1 MGGSGKNIHRQKQEK
16 SQWECPVCTY
26 QNDNSRTRCEM
37 CQQGQQ
43 PQFSSDITSTPASD
57 VFHRPDLSKSS
68 TPHASKPYA
77 PHQENERTVYIQDL
91 PTNIKDGAE
100 LEKRLLHRIKTV
112 CHLEPVDIKCY
123 TSFGIGII
131 LVAQVQDKKYLVK
144 EVGTITLHTDGS
156 DKISFVP
163 TLELISYIVLDGK
176 QDKGGTHL
184 LTTEEISRRWSEL
197 YKGERLPH
205 CDQLNIQF
213 PNIYRVIS
221 VSLDQLLKIKQNPDF
236 AIGDQF
242 ARVYICADCSFLE
255 DLPRALSED
264 QLRRA
269 IGISIKKSSLSVSS
283 LYVQLNKQTGNA
295 CVLATDAARPWS
307 VESHLM
313 IGGKSYSKKNSLSC
327 RLSLHPIPPSF
338 SIQKIIN
345 HPAFAG
351 EVINHKQNGENL
363 ILELGNKHVF
373 EERVTAGV
381 LRIDDTLRLH
391 VKVYNA
397 SSNPEGS
404 EIDTD
409 TWYETEMPKYKADIM
424 QFVVDPKHEIF
435 RYKWNSQIWLEQFKR
450 TIPHDR
456 ENKNVRD
463 RKETDTNRTRH
474 QLRVTVMLNTIG
486 VILKGSYKLDE
497 RDISLNLDS
506 QMKTIVYDHRSK
518 LEQREKMPTSVPPY
532 HSTRV
537 EVVNEDCLLVY
548 ERLAKND
555 QRPLLLNMANA
566 TNPGGGYRKG
576 DGAQEEN
583 LFRRSDYCRSLDVGL
598 DDVHKR
604 PSTRYHCSSN
614 CKLDRLS
621 DDSTMYPM
629 NEFGAIYTSGIT
641 VFRQSE
647 DTGYAFMKKPLEGVC
662 SLAMAAYRDP
672 KLDGNMLAGKY
683 AVGMRK
689 KIENIFAIAYHHR
702 HESLVLSAIGC
713 GAFKNPPDHV
723 VQLFRSVIEQYA
735 GFFKL
740 IIFAVIDD
748 HNSGSHLNPKGNFK
762 PFKEALDG
770 NTIEPLSS
778 MNKPNTMFGPYL
790 LLSDGSSVG
799 DICIFDL
806 PPCQF
811 GAKCNEMHDSKHSRE
826 YSHPPLCPYASVTG
840 KCRKTKDVVHVTS
853 LIHRQLCQHGGQCSQ
868 IDDGKH
874 NQEFGHP
881 IYCPDGGKCQQMTYE
896 HLIEFRHLPLC
907 VKAQKCIE
915 YQKNIKP
922 HCNAYRHCT
931 PQCLYG
937 NHCVNF
943 HDKQHMDE
951 FAHPFPTPCPFT
963 PFQCKFHDEFTD
975 AADSRKRSS
984 SVEQHCLD
992 YAHVCRAG
1000 RNCDNKTALHLKKSI
1015 HIARYVCLKDGKCK
1029 QLNDE
1034 NHLNSFTHSNIDDVR
1049 LPCKYDDRC
1058 YYRRQP
1064 DHVTKYRHAVTF
1076 EYGGILRYYNLNK
1089 DIDFVE
1095 NQKNIIARVTDYVEK
1110 NNWKPLPSGSVPRE
1124 ILDWLRSV
1132 QPIHRCNR
1140 IIFESIL
1147 LHGHVM
1153 SRDYMVNLK
1162 HSKFV
1167 ANSVLQHGR
1176 IRRIGALREKLVE
1189 ERANEYIIALVEDIF
1204 EKEGFYTHLA
1214 TVAGEEGAS
1223 APLVRVYQTSCSEV
1237 IKTRETFLSRIL
1249 KENDLDAIRNNALE
1263 IARASIKLHMNPSGI
1278 GFSKDKD
1285 LETDKSVFSIL
1296 GPNLGH
1302 YYGDVIIVFKRE
1314 ILHHPD
1320 ANFCIQAATSF
1331 ASGSLFTLRPWWGS
1345 DPGSLDERVKL
1356 YHQAILNASV
1366 PGYEYAAALE
1376 LIAFTSL
1383 DLKLNSMDI
1392 DLDQIHKRWLNVD
1405 AHLTVEG
1412 HLPRLIPLSYI
1423 DHVYMPKNFYDSFSD
1438 DVRKAIHANF
1448 KHNFTIVSF
1457 DGDPNQPRGPHT
1469 PVPKSKS
1476 RAGFQDFVVKEL
1488 FKQYSEQRKY
1498 PPSRPVQGTAIT
1510 IASSDFTNH
1519 YMLPLTIK
1527 QAYQQYCFQNK
1538 HRPRGN
1544 MTYIYWQVVNG
1555 DMMLTLCNEPIDQDN
1570 RQPDLRCLT
1579 CYVAGKP
1586 KANIL
1591 PYHENYSYLNN
1602 HQPFKHLVLK
1612 ESNKF
1617 AASSNTFYVGCNTD
1631 DLMTFCLEIDR
1642 SSGTVTLSHA
1652 GPNGI
1657 YNHERISHAFSR
1669 GALDLNQLNFIH
1681 VSAGSHAV
1689 PIRNLII
1696 CFEKQV
1702 DFHPTFDKDYREV
1715 PSPSP
1720 AQNKK
1725 NDNDAR
1731 IPSPSS
1737 PKKDAD
1743 EKKSGGFFGMMKR
1756 FFVGDVVPCRDNVN
1770 CLIQYSKTD
1779 SVAHNSKYSH
1789 PCPYSELC
1797 REKESYLTHEPHK
1810 VSMCKFD
1817 KKCDQIIDP
1826 FHRAAY
1832 RHTDLPDFL
1841 KPCHDQSACRNESR
1855 KHRTKY
1861 SHGEKVYGTKAK
1873 EVAREKSPRRDRHDH
1888 NPEKPQCN
1896 WGSTCRNIG
1905 NHHHCKEFSHPVVG
1919 SEDVPQ
1925 EKDHRTSC
1933 KYGVHCRK
1941 MDNEHHRAKYS
1952 HVKDESP
1959 SDD

>member
-1 MGGSGKNIHRQKQEK
+1 MSGSGKDIHRQKQEK
-16 SQWECPVCTY
+16 SQWECLTCTY
-26 QNDNSRTRCEM
+26 QNDDSRTRCEM
-37 CQQGQQ
+37 CQQ
-43 PQFSSDITSTPASD
+43 PQFSSDIPFTPASD
-57 VFHRPDLSKSS
+57 VSHSPPLSRSS
-68 TPHASKPYA
+68 TPHASKPYTS
-77 PHQENERTVYIQDL
+77 HQESERTVYFQNL
-91 PTNIKDGAE
+91 PTNIRDGAE
-100 LEKRLLHRIKTV
+100 LENRLRRRLQTV
-112 CHLEPVDIKCY
+112 CSLEPVNIKCY
-123 TSFGIGII
+123 MSFDIGII
-131 LVAQVQDKKYLVK
+131 LVAKGQDKEHLVQN
-144 EVGTITLHTDGS
+144 VGSITLHTDGR
-156 DKISFVP
+156 DKILFVA
-163 TLELISYIVLDGK
+163 TLELVSYIVLEVKQYKGDDPLPTGK
-176 QDKGGTHL
+176 
-184 LTTEEISRRWSEL
+184 EVSRRWSEL
-197 YKGERLPH
+197 CKDERVCR

-213 PNIYRVIS
+213 PNIYRVTS
-221 VSLDQLLKIKQNPDF
+221 GSLDQLLNIRQKPDF
-236 AIGDQF
+236 AISGQF
-242 ARVYICADCSFLE
+242 AHVYICADCSFLE

-264 QLRRA
+264 QLRHD
-269 IGISIKKSSLSVSS
+269 IGASIKKSSLTVSS

-295 CVLATDAARPWS
+295 CILATDTARSWS
-307 VESHLM
+307 GESHLM
-313 IGGKSYSKKNSLSC
+313 IGGKSYSKKENLSC
-327 RLSLHPIPPSF
+327 RLSIYPIPPSF
-338 SIQKIIN
+338 FIQKIIN

-351 EVINHKQNGENL
+351 KVTNHKQNGENL
-363 ILELGNKHVF
+363 ILELGDRHVF
-373 EERVTAGV
+373 EERIKVGM
-381 LRIDDTLRLH
+381 LRIDDTLCLH
-391 VKVYNA
+391 VNIYNA

-424 QFVVDPKHEIF
+424 QFVVKPKHEIF

-450 TIPHDR
+450 TIPHDH
-456 ENKNVRD
+456 ENRNVRD
-463 RKETDTNRTRH
+463 RKETDTNKTRH

-486 VILKGSYKLDE
+486 VILKGSYKAD
-497 RDISLNLDS
+497 DQHVNLNLDS
-506 QMKTIVYDHRSK
+506 QMKTIVYDHQSK
-518 LEQREKMPTSVPPY
+518 LEQCEKMPTSVPPY
-532 HSTRV
+532 SSTRV

-548 ERLAKND
+548 EHLAKNG

-566 TNPGGGYRKG
+566 TSPGGGYRKG

-598 DDVHKR
+598 DDVHKQ

-621 DDSTMYPM
+621 DDGSMYPM
-629 NEFGAIYTSGIT
+629 NEFGAIYTSGLT
-641 VFRQSE
+641 VFRQPE
-647 DTGYAFMKKPLEGVC
+647 DTGYAFMKKPLENVC

-672 KLDGNMLAGKY
+672 KLDRNMLAGKY

-702 HESLVLSAIGC
+702 HQSLVLSAIGC
-713 GAFKNPPDHV
+713 GAFKNPPEHV

-740 IIFAVIDD
+740 IIFAIIDD
-748 HNSGSHLNPKGNFK
+748 HNSGSHLNPEGNFK

-770 NTIEPLSS
+770 STLEPLST

-799 DICIFDL
+799 DVCICDL

-853 LIHRQLCQHGGQCSQ
+853 LIHRQLCRCGGQCLQ

-874 NQEFGHP
+874 SQEFEHP
-881 IYCPDGGKCQQMTYE
+881 IYCPDGGKCQNMKE
-896 HLIEFRHLPLC
+896 KHLIEFRHLPLC
-907 VKAQKCIE
+907 GKAQKCIE
-915 YQKNIKP
+915 YQKHIEP

-931 PQCLYG
+931 PQCPYG
-937 NHCVNF
+937 NQCANF

-975 AADSRKRSS
+975 ATDNRTCSS
-984 SVEQHCLD
+984 SVEQHCLA

-1000 RNCDNKTALHLKKSI
+1000 RNCENKNSLHLKKSI
-1015 HIARYVCLKDGKCK
+1015 HIARHLCPKDGKCK
-1029 QLNDE
+1029 QLTDE
-1034 NHLNSFTHSNIDDVR
+1034 NHLNSFTHSNVDDVR

-1058 YYRRQP
+1058 HDRRQP
-1064 DHVTKYRHAVTF
+1064 DHITKFRHAITF
-1076 EYGGILRYYNLNK
+1076 EHSSILRYYNLNK
-1089 DIDFVE
+1089 EIDFVE

-1132 QPIHRCNR
+1132 QPIHRCNP

-1189 ERANEYIIALVEDIF
+1189 QRANEYIIALVEDIF

-1214 TVAGEEGAS
+1214 TVAGEEGAP
-1223 APLVRVYQTSCSEV
+1223 ATPVRVYPASCSEV
-1237 IKTRETFLSRIL
+1237 IQTGETFLSRLL
-1249 KENDLDAIRNNALE
+1249 KENDLDAIRSNALA
-1263 IARASIKLHMNPSGI
+1263 IARASMKLHMNPSGI

-1331 ASGSLFTLRPWWGS
+1331 ASGSVFTLRPWWGT
-1345 DPGSLDERVKL
+1345 DPGTLDERVKL

-1392 DLDQIHKRWLNVD
+1392 DLDKIHKRWLHVD

-1438 DVRKAIHANF
+1438 DVRRAINANF
-1448 KHNFTIVSF
+1448 KRNFTIISF
-1457 DGDPNQPRGPHT
+1457 DGDPNQPHGPHT

-1476 RAGFQDFVVKEL
+1476 RADFQDSVVKEL

-1498 PPSRPVQGTAIT
+1498 QPSRPVTGTAIT

-1519 YMLPLTIK
+1519 YVLPLTIK
-1527 QAYQQYCFQNK
+1527 QAYEQYRFQNK
-1538 HRPRGN
+1538 HRPRRN

-1555 DMMLTLCNEPIDQDN
+1555 DMMLTLCNEPIDPDKK
-1570 RQPDLRCLT
+1570 QPDLRCLT

-1586 KANIL
+1586 TDKNL

-1612 ESNKF
+1612 ETNKF

-1642 SSGTVTLSHA
+1642 SNGTVTLFHA
-1652 GPNGI
+1652 SSNGI
-1657 YNHERISHAFSR
+1657 YNHERISHTFSR
-1669 GALDLNQLNFIH
+1669 GVLDLNQLNFIH
-1681 VSAGSHAV
+1681 VSAGSHSV

-1715 PSPSP
+1715 SSSSP

-1725 NDNDAR
+1725 NDNYAR
-1731 IPSPSS
+1731 SPSPSP

-1743 EKKSGGFFGMMKR
+1743 DKKSGRLLDKMKR
-1756 FFVGDVVPCRDNVN
+1756 FFVGEVVTCPDNVN
-1770 CLIQYSKTD
+1770 CLIQYSESN
-1779 SVAHNSKYSH
+1779 SVAHNKKYSH

-1797 REKESYLTHEPHK
+1797 REKESHLTHEPHK
-1810 VSMCKFD
+1810 VPMCKFD
-1817 KKCDQIIDP
+1817 KKCDKIVDP

-1841 KPCHDQSACRNESR
+1841 KPCRDQNSCHDDSR
-1855 KHRTKY
+1855 KHRRKY

-1873 EVAREKSPRRDRHDH
+1873 EVVREKSSLRDRHDH
-1888 NPEKPQCN
+1888 NPKKAHCK
-1896 WGSTCRNIG
+1896 WGSKCWDIG
-1905 NHHHCKEFSHPVVG
+1905 NRRHCKEFSHSAVD
-1919 SEDVPQ
+1919 SEEDVPH
-1925 EKDHRTSC
+1925 EKDHRTPC
-1933 KYGVHCRK
+1933 IYGVHCRK

-1952 HVKDESP
+1952 HVKDASP
-1959 SDD
+1959 SDE

>member
-1 MGGSGKNIHRQKQEK
+1 MSGSGKDIHRQKQEK
-16 SQWECPVCTY
+16 SQWECLTCTY
-26 QNDNSRTRCEM
+26 QNDDSRTRCEM
-37 CQQGQQ
+37 CQQ
-43 PQFSSDITSTPASD
+43 PQFSSDIPFTPASD
-57 VFHRPDLSKSS
+57 VSHSPPLSRSS
-68 TPHASKPYA
+68 TPHASKPYTS
-77 PHQENERTVYIQDL
+77 HQESERTVYFQNL
-91 PTNIKDGAE
+91 PTNIRDGAE
-100 LEKRLLHRIKTV
+100 LENRLRRRLQTV
-112 CHLEPVDIKCY
+112 CSLEPVNIKCY
-123 TSFGIGII
+123 MSFDIGII
-131 LVAQVQDKKYLVK
+131 LVAKGQDKEHLVQN
-144 EVGTITLHTDGS
+144 VGSITLHTDGR
-156 DKISFVP
+156 DKILFVA
-163 TLELISYIVLDGK
+163 TLELVSYIVLEVKQYKGDDPLPTGK
-176 QDKGGTHL
+176 
-184 LTTEEISRRWSEL
+184 EVSRRWSEL
-197 YKGERLPH
+197 CKDERVCR

-213 PNIYRVIS
+213 PNIYRVTS
-221 VSLDQLLKIKQNPDF
+221 GSLDQLLNIRQKPDF
-236 AIGDQF
+236 AISGQF
-242 ARVYICADCSFLE
+242 AHVYICADCSFLE

-264 QLRRA
+264 QLRHD
-269 IGISIKKSSLSVSS
+269 IGASIKKSSLTVSS

-295 CVLATDAARPWS
+295 CILATDTARSWS
-307 VESHLM
+307 GESHLM
-313 IGGKSYSKKNSLSC
+313 IGGKSYSKKENLSC
-327 RLSLHPIPPSF
+327 RLSIYPIPPSF
-338 SIQKIIN
+338 FIQKIIN

-351 EVINHKQNGENL
+351 KVTNHKQNGENL
-363 ILELGNKHVF
+363 ILELGDRHVF
-373 EERVTAGV
+373 EERIKVGM
-381 LRIDDTLRLH
+381 LRVDDTLCLH
-391 VKVYNA
+391 VNIYNA

-424 QFVVDPKHEIF
+424 QFVVKPKHEIF

-450 TIPHDR
+450 TIPHDH
-456 ENKNVRD
+456 ENRNVRD
-463 RKETDTNRTRH
+463 RKETDTNKTRH

-486 VILKGSYKLDE
+486 VILKGSYKAD
-497 RDISLNLDS
+497 DQHVNLNLDS
-506 QMKTIVYDHRSK
+506 QMKTIVYDHQSK
-518 LEQREKMPTSVPPY
+518 LEQCEKMPTSVPPY
-532 HSTRV
+532 SSTRV

-548 ERLAKND
+548 EHLAKNG

-566 TNPGGGYRKG
+566 TSPGGGYRKG

-598 DDVHKR
+598 DGVHKQ

-621 DDSTMYPM
+621 DDGSMYPM

-641 VFRQSE
+641 VFRQPE
-647 DTGYAFMKKPLEGVC
+647 DTGYTFMKKPLENVC

-672 KLDGNMLAGKY
+672 KLDRNMLAGKY

-702 HESLVLSAIGC
+702 HQSLVLSAIGC
-713 GAFKNPPDHV
+713 GAFKNPPEHV

-740 IIFAVIDD
+740 IIFAIIDD
-748 HNSGSHLNPKGNFK
+748 HNSGSHLNPEGNFK

-770 NTIEPLSS
+770 STLEPLST

-799 DICIFDL
+799 DVCICDL

-853 LIHRQLCQHGGQCSQ
+853 FIHRQLCRCGGQCSQ

-874 NQEFGHP
+874 SQEFEHP
-881 IYCPDGGKCQQMTYE
+881 IYCPDGGKCQNMKE
-896 HLIEFRHLPLC
+896 KHLIEFRHLPLC
-907 VKAQKCIE
+907 GKAQKCIE
-915 YQKNIKP
+915 YQKHIEP

-931 PQCLYG
+931 PQCPYG
-937 NHCVNF
+937 NQCANF

-975 AADSRKRSS
+975 DTDNRTCSS
-984 SVEQHCLD
+984 SVEQHCLA

-1000 RNCDNKTALHLKKSI
+1000 RNCENKNSLHLKKSI
-1015 HIARYVCLKDGKCK
+1015 HIARHLCPKDGKCK
-1029 QLNDE
+1029 QLTDE
-1034 NHLNSFTHSNIDDVR
+1034 NHLNSFTHSNVDDVR

-1058 YYRRQP
+1058 HDRRQP
-1064 DHVTKYRHAVTF
+1064 HHITKFRHAITF
-1076 EYGGILRYYNLNK
+1076 EHSSILRYYNLNK
-1089 DIDFVE
+1089 EIDFVE

-1132 QPIHRCNR
+1132 QPIHRCNP

-1189 ERANEYIIALVEDIF
+1189 QRANEYIIALVEDIF

-1214 TVAGEEGAS
+1214 TVAGEEGAP
-1223 APLVRVYQTSCSEV
+1223 ATPVRVYPASCSEV
-1237 IKTRETFLSRIL
+1237 IQTGETFLSRLL
-1249 KENDLDAIRNNALE
+1249 KENDLDAIRSNALA
-1263 IARASIKLHMNPSGI
+1263 IARASMKLHMNPSGI

-1331 ASGSLFTLRPWWGS
+1331 ASGSVFTLRPWWGT
-1345 DPGSLDERVKL
+1345 DPGTLDERVKL

-1392 DLDQIHKRWLNVD
+1392 DLDKIHKRWLHVD

-1438 DVRKAIHANF
+1438 DVRRAINANF
-1448 KHNFTIVSF
+1448 KRNFTIISF
-1457 DGDPNQPRGPHT
+1457 DGDPNQPHGPHT

-1476 RAGFQDFVVKEL
+1476 RADFQDSVVKEL

-1498 PPSRPVQGTAIT
+1498 QPSRPVTGTAIT

-1519 YMLPLTIK
+1519 YVLPLTIK
-1527 QAYQQYCFQNK
+1527 QAYEQYRFQNK
-1538 HRPRGN
+1538 HRPRRN

-1555 DMMLTLCNEPIDQDN
+1555 DMMLTLCNEPIDPDKK
-1570 RQPDLRCLT
+1570 QPDLRCLT

-1586 KANIL
+1586 TDKNL

-1612 ESNKF
+1612 ETNKF

-1642 SSGTVTLSHA
+1642 SNGTVTLFHA
-1652 GPNGI
+1652 SSNGI
-1657 YNHERISHAFSR
+1657 YNHERISHTFSR
-1669 GALDLNQLNFIH
+1669 GVLDLNQLNFIH
-1681 VSAGSHAV
+1681 VSAGSHSV

-1715 PSPSP
+1715 SSSSP

-1725 NDNDAR
+1725 NDNYAR
-1731 IPSPSS
+1731 SPSPSP

-1743 EKKSGGFFGMMKR
+1743 DKKSGRLLDKMKR
-1756 FFVGDVVPCRDNVN
+1756 FFVGEVVTCPDNVN
-1770 CLIQYSKTD
+1770 CLIQYSESN
-1779 SVAHNSKYSH
+1779 SVAHNKKYSH

-1797 REKESYLTHEPHK
+1797 REKESHLTHEPHK
-1810 VSMCKFD
+1810 VPMCKFD
-1817 KKCDQIIDP
+1817 KKCDKIVDP

-1841 KPCHDQSACRNESR
+1841 KPCRDQNSCHDDSR
-1855 KHRTKY
+1855 KHRRKY

-1873 EVAREKSPRRDRHDH
+1873 EVVREKSSSRDRHDH
-1888 NPEKPQCN
+1888 NPKKAHCK
-1896 WGSTCRNIG
+1896 WGSKCWDIG
-1905 NHHHCKEFSHPVVG
+1905 NRRHCKEFSHSAVD
-1919 SEDVPQ
+1919 SEEDVPH
-1925 EKDHRTSC
+1925 EKDHRTPC
-1933 KYGVHCRK
+1933 IYGVHCRK

-1952 HVKDESP
+1952 HVKDASP
-1959 SDD
+1959 SDE